1 MEKVIVTGALGFIGS
16 HVCHKLRSEGYHV
29 VGIDVHEL
37 FDGVTKP
44 QMWRKRDGVY
54 NELYGMGIDVHCMDS
69 DIWKGASCIVHLAAK
84 AGVRESVSSPYLYND
99 PNLIEFFRVLQ
110 LCNMYK
116 LPLIYASSS
125 SVYGDNP
132 VWPSVESQCTDNPA
146 SYYAATKKCNEIMAQ
161 SFTSMYGLTAIGLRF
176 FTVYGEYGRPDM
188 APWLFAERIMRG
200 EEVMLYDNGEGLRS
214 WTYIDD
220 VVRAIVR
227 CVKQRENEPFKNRH
241 ELLNIGGDRP
251 ESTLQFLNCLE
262 DALGVE
268 ARRRYLPAMA
278 GDVRMTYAN
287 IAKAKMLIGWEPRV
301 SLRDG
306 VDRFGK
312 WFKQHFETHMS

>member
-16 HVCHKLRSEGYHV
+16 HVCHKLRSEGYYV
-29 VGIDVHEL
+29 VGIDVHHTEGST
-37 FDGVTKP
+37 FAQK
-44 QMWRKRDGVY
+44 WRVRNIEVC
-54 NELYGMGIDVHCMDS
+54 NELYGMGIDIHCLEA

-110 LCNMYK
+110 RCNMHK

-132 VWPSVESQCTDNPA
+132 AWPSVESQRTDNPA

-200 EEVMLYDNGEGLRS
+200 EEVMLYDNGEGMRS

-268 ARRRYLPAMA
+268 AKRKYLPAMA

-287 IAKAKMLIGWEPRV
+287 IEKAKMLIGWEPRV
-301 SLRDG
+301 RLRDG
-306 VDRFGK
+306 VGRFGK

>member
-16 HVCHKLRSEGYHV
+16 HVCRKLKSEGYYV
-29 VGIDVHEL
+29 VGIDVSH
-37 FDGVTKP
+37 
-44 QMWRKRDGVY
+44 RDGFTEPQLWRRL
-54 NELYGMGIDVHCMDS
+54 NTPFMHEDLGNGIEVHCMNQ
-69 DIWKGASCIVHLAAK
+69 DIWADASCIVHLAAK
-84 AGVRESVSSPYLYND
+84 AGVRESVSSPHLYND

-132 VWPSVESQCTDNPA
+132 AWPSIESQRTDNPA
-146 SYYAATKKCNEIMAQ
+146 SYYAATKKCNEVMAQ

-200 EEVMLYDNGEGLRS
+200 EEVMLYDNGEGMRS

-241 ELLNIGGDRP
+241 ELLNIGGDQP
-251 ESTLQFLNCLE
+251 YSSAHFLDLLE
-262 DALGVE
+262 TAIGIK
-268 ARRRYLPAMA
+268 AKRRNVPAMA

-287 IAKAKMLIGWEPRV
+287 IDKAKMLIGWEPQV

-312 WFKQHFETHMS
+312 WFKQHFDTYMR